1 MYITPKWLGNC
12 APLHGIFA
20 TNYRQMIKTPDFNK
34 KPRALLAFYACI
46 VHIF

>member
-1 MYITPKWLGNC
+1 MYITPKWLDYC
-12 APLHGIFA
+12 ALKLTLNAI
-20 TNYRQMIKTPDFNK
+20 NYRQMIKTPDFNK